1 MLIVKGYLSD
11 LYDLKY
17 IILVIIMRGKKG
29 KKMLKWNRLFFI
41 NLMNIKCK

>member
-29 KKMLKWNRLFFI
+29 KKNVEMKQVIFYKFNEYK
-41 NLMNIKCK
+41 M

>member
-17 IILVIIMRGKKG
+17 IILVIIMKGKKG
-29 KKMLKWNRLFFI
+29 KKCWNKIGYIL
-41 NLMNIKCK
+41 